1 MISTSSGVG
10 DALTQDDA
18 AAGIVVNIA
27 DGRLGVTVTQLDG
40 TVRWNAT
47 GTLRVD
53 ETGEAAAVD
62 VDGLCRHDEDATGLR
77 VVKVDGTEDVVAETL
92 GGVLTLVG
100 ADANVTVVACG
111 KDAQINDAAGRTTLH
126 SACDGTLVA
135 SEGTAVVV
143 DGTVTVQSVGFF
155 SLTGARV
162 TTVRV
167 SGALVDFV
175 GFVHG
180 VAGTSLA
187 YTTDAASRVIVLG
200 VGCRMSFASET
211 DASGTV
217 AFNDPEGDCVG
228 CCAAH

>member
-1 MISTSSGVG
+1 MSGDISWRLPTA
-10 DALTQDDA
+10 D
-18 AAGIVVNIA
+18 IA
-27 DGRLGVTVTQLDG
+27 VSKTRGGKI
-40 TVRWNAT
+40 
-47 GTLRVD
+47 
-53 ETGEAAAVD
+53 D
-62 VDGLCRHDEDATGLR
+62 VDGLCQLDGDPTGLR
-77 VVKVDGTEDVVAETL
+77 VVKGDGVEDVVAETL
-92 GGVLTLVG
+92 DGALTLVG
-100 ADANVTVVACG
+100 ANANVTVGACG
-111 KDAQINDAAGRTTLH
+111 KDAQINVAKGRTTLH

-143 DGTVTVQSVGFF
+143 DGTVTVQSAGFF
-155 SLTGARV
+155 SLTGAGV

-175 GFVHG
+175 DFTGFVHG

-217 AFNDPEGDCVG
+217 SFNDPDGDCVG